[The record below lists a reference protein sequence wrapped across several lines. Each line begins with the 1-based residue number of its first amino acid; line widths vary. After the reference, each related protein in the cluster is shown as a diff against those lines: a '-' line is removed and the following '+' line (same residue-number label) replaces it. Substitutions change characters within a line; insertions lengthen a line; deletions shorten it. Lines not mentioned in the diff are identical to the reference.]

1 MSVSARRSITHLL
14 SSARRASEQQH
25 AAEDALKFLQIRQS
39 IKSLHTSPSPR
50 DSQTADADKHT
61 ANPKHTIHITDE
73 IYNRQ
78 RSTLPLLNRIVHASP
93 SAYIAPSAV
102 CVGDVDIFERVRIYH
117 NVVIRGDLNSI
128 RIGAHTTV
136 GDRSVIHAATSSPTG
151 LPAATNIGQ
160 NVLVGQGCLLRSVN
174 IGDGCVVGDKS
185 ILLEGSRMEGLSV
198 LEPSSV
204 VPPGRVIPSGQVW
217 GGSPAAFVRNLTKDE
232 KMDVVGFAEREGLVA
247 DAYYG
252 EGIDG
257 QGEGAWVAADKLRA
271 GLKDDCGVKQGGDLQ
286 GISDRALG
294 SVPTKSPS

>member
-1 MSVSARRSITHLL
+1 MTHLRVDTCARRHICAPTH
-14 SSARRASEQQH
+14 SPT
-25 AAEDALKFLQIRQS
+25 D
-39 IKSLHTSPSPR
+39 SLAPVQPFNNGNIENNY
-50 DSQTADADKHT
+50 DV
-61 ANPKHTIHITDE
+61 
-73 IYNRQ
+73 
-78 RSTLPLLNRIVHASP
+78 NRIVHASP

-102 CVGDVDIFERVRIYH
+102 CVGDVDIFERVRIFH

-136 GDRSVIHAATSSPTG
+136 GDRSVVHAASSSPTG
-151 LPAATNIGQ
+151 LPACTIVGQ
-160 NVLVGQGCLLRSVN
+160 NVLIGQGCLLRSVS

-185 ILLEGSRMEGLSV
+185 ILLEGSRMEDLSV

-257 QGEGAWVAADKLRA
+257 QGEGAWVEADKLRKA
-271 GLKDDCGVKQGGDLQ
+271 LNVDCAVKKGGDLV
-286 GISDRALG
+286 GITERALG
-294 SVPTKSPS
+294 KAPKDDE